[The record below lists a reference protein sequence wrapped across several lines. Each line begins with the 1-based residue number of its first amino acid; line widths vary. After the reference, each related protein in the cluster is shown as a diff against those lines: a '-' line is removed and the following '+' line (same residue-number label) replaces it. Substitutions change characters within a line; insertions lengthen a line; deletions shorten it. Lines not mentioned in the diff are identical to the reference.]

1 MCAIMNTEK
10 PNRFQRRKQRT
21 RNALK
26 QAAMDL
32 LLAYGYDNLTV
43 QAITDR
49 ADFARGT
56 FYVHFADKDD
66 IVWALLEESMAS
78 LLKDTIGHITNES
91 PMRRKYLLWQRVF
104 LYAQENQA
112 LLRVL
117 VGENGHPA
125 YAVKIQDFFGTIIEQ
140 GIKGGTFDPQ
150 IDVGLPPEFLAQF
163 MTGALVRLMLWSL
176 DTDYTPSQLAQ
187 MFYEV
192 IYREPMPPEI
202 A

>member
-66 IVWALLEESMAS
+66 IVWAL
-78 LLKDTIGHITNES
+78 
-91 PMRRKYLLWQRVF
+91 
-104 LYAQENQA
+104 
-112 LLRVL
+112 
-117 VGENGHPA
+117 
-125 YAVKIQDFFGTIIEQ
+125 
-140 GIKGGTFDPQ
+140 PQ
-150 IDVGLPPEFLAQF
+150 
-163 MTGALVRLMLWSL
+163 
-176 DTDYTPSQLAQ
+176 
-187 MFYEV
+187 
-192 IYREPMPPEI
+192 
-202 A
+202 